1 MSLIDKTED
10 SEFALLQYRVASILP
25 SPTAECLEG
34 FENYWTNNFTAMG
47 GGSWHSLLLS
57 VLILDPN
64 QAILLEPKNSYWE
77 CKVWGKSSV
86 TLSEKEVRAGRLK

>member
-47 GGSWHSLLLS
+47 GGS
-57 VLILDPN
+57 
-64 QAILLEPKNSYWE
+64 
-77 CKVWGKSSV
+77 
-86 TLSEKEVRAGRLK
+86 